1 MTDENT
7 PPKTTKRLS
16 PITKRPMVDTIEE
29 KNLDITPDEFRERI
43 AAVGISIN
51 QFSKMTDI
59 TRARYRRVVN
69 GESQSLV
76 EREPGV
82 FVVPRAFAIILIAF
96 EAGLLTVGEDSM

>member
-1 MTDENT
+1 MSTEK
-7 PPKTTKRLS
+7 PTKRLS

-29 KNLDITPDEFRERI
+29 KNLDISPGEFKERI
-43 AAVGISIN
+43 EAVGISIN

-69 GESQSLV
+69 GEEKSLV

-82 FVVPRAFAIILIAF
+82 FVVPRAFTIILIAF
-96 EAGLLTVGEDSM
+96 EAGLLTVGEESL